1 MPNWPQGLAQ
11 TLGDI
16 LVTGSPL
23 ITSFT
28 TYFVS
33 SVTGSDSN
41 DGTDPSTPFA
51 TYGAADTALGGS
63 PGIIVLLSGHTEIL
77 TATITPAAGQII
89 VGAGASGGVPT
100 VKLQLN
106 AAATIMV
113 TASNA
118 GVQLRNI
125 WFKDNVQNNTAA
137 KVKFT
142 GINGLVSGC
151 YFECGPHDTSAA
163 NVEFGAGASGS
174 RAENCTF
181 VSTATVAT
189 TKPFSG
195 LSVTSALTDISVYNT
210 VFDGGTYGFSNYALL
225 ASSAPTRSRFENFS
239 LLRGADAIFGATTG
253 FVLPTTVTGGSRIS
267 YSGGT

>member
-1 MPNWPQGLAQ
+1 MPLWAGGYAQ

-16 LVTGSPL
+16 LVTGKPL
-23 ITSFT
+23 FTSFT
-28 TYFVS
+28 TYFVLS
-33 SVTGSDSN
+33 TSGSDSN
-41 DGTDPSTPFA
+41 DGLDPSTPFA
-51 TYGAADTALGGS
+51 TYGAANTALSGQ
-63 PGIIVLLSGHTEIL
+63 PGIIVLLSGHTEVL

-89 VGAGASGGVPT
+89 VGAGASGGKPT

-125 WFKDNVQNNTAA
+125 WFQDNAQNNTAA

-163 NVEFGAGASGS
+163 NVEFGTGGSGG
-174 RAENCTF
+174 RVENCTF

-195 LSVTSALTDISVYNT
+195 VVVSAALTDISVSNT
-210 VFDGGTYGFSNYALL
+210 VFDGGTYGFSSYALS
-225 ASSAPTRSRFENFS
+225 ANSAPTRSRFENFS